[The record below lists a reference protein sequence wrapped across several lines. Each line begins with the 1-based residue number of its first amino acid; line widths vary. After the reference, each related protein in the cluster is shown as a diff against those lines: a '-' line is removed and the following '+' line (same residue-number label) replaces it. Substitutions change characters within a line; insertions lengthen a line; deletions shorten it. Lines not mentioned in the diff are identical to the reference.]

1 MRTVLRLTLV
11 CSKCG
16 NALECES
23 NPEKTK
29 MLFHSHAQAE
39 AVMGI
44 RPCENCYTEARK
56 PIELLKRALLLADKG
71 TKHS

>member
-1 MRTVLRLTLV
+1 MRTVLQLTLV

-16 NALECES
+16 NALECDS
-23 NPEKTK
+23 NPERTK

-44 RPCENCYTEARK
+44 RPCENCYIEARK
-56 PIELLKRALLLADKG
+56 PIELLKRALTLASKDVKC
-71 TKHS
+71 S